1 MEQTFVL
8 KLTLG
13 LNVKTGS
20 AQGHVEDVR
29 TGKALRF
36 HSVSEL
42 LIFLESTTKQNN
54 NLEATEDE
62 Q

>member
-1 MEQTFVL
+1 ML
-8 KLTLG
+8 KLMRE

-20 AQGHVEDVR
+20 TQGHVEDVK

-42 LIFLESTTKQNN
+42 LTFLENTMKGGGSN
-54 NLEATEDE
+54 
-62 Q
+62 